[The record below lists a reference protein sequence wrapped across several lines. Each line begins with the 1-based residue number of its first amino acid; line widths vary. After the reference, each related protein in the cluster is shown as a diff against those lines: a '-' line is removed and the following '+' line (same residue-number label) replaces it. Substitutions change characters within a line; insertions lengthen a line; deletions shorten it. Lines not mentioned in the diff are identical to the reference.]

1 MKLIDKM
8 ANGIEVLAPIIILFF
23 ACAAYWRYT
32 ENENLNLKNL
42 EEKYDRK
49 SKKIKPEMFQTLFY
63 RSGINDKQ

>member
-32 ENENLNLKNL
+32 EVEKFHPEKFRREIQQGAENNKVDNVS
-42 EEKYDRK
+42 EAFIPFRD
-49 SKKIKPEMFQTLFY
+49 
-63 RSGINDKQ
+63 